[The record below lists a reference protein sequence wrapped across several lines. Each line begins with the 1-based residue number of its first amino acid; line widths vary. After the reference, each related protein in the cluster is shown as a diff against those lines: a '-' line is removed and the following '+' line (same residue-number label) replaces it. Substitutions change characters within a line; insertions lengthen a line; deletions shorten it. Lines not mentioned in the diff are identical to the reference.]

1 MKISLNPDKKD
12 HIWILFG
19 KVLKVIDSRTFQ
31 EELARN
37 GLKKIESHQIML
49 KMVLLSIFF
58 KLELNNVYN
67 QVDSKSKLR
76 KFLGIEDLPR
86 IEQIRE
92 IYST

>member
-1 MKISLNPDKKD
+1 MAKYLKFIVFIELFKKNY
-12 HIWILFG
+12 
-19 KVLKVIDSRTFQ
+19 
-31 EELARN
+31 ARN

-76 KFLGIEDLPR
+76 EFLGIEDLP
-86 IEQIRE
+86 
-92 IYST
+92 